1 MTSFRRKISRVVVV
15 VDSGME
21 LGIFRKIKNFKPCG
35 DLCPWWVGREWKEL
49 EWEWRNVVILHRQK
63 CNSC

>member
-21 LGIFRKIKNFKPCG
+21 LGIFRKIKKLQTLRRP
-35 DLCPWWVGREWKEL
+35 LSMVGRERVERVGVGM
-49 EWEWRNVVILHRQK
+49 EECGNPTPSEV
-63 CNSC
+63 